1 MQILYKENNE
11 TKYLTLFLTDES
23 KYILKKYKELPD
35 KIKGLIRSISSSS
48 NRYDEN
54 YMKITFKS
62 DDNLLLIKP

>member
-35 KIKGLIRSISSSS
+35 KIKDLIRSITSSS
-48 NRYDEN
+48 NSYDEN